1 MAIKAP
7 DQALKTTVPEV
18 PWEEFRARFA
28 HDWRNGGEG
37 QHVSGVGRTRSG
49 KTTTMVQMLDDRRY
63 VVVLLT
69 KRRDPLY
76 AHFRKRGYKMVDDL
90 NEWPSRDWHPKVA
103 LHLPTEGLHRPA
115 AVRQAAKIR
124 SVLDRCWSQGNLD
137 LYVDEISELHDLLG
151 LETELRTFY
160 KEAGSSNVSLW
171 AGTQKGVRAPREMYD
186 QPRFLFF
193 WPTRNRDELKRIADM
208 NASDPELARQV
219 VAQLERYEVLVVDA
233 WEDVMV
239 RTRPPKL

>member
-1 MAIKAP
+1 MAIKSP
-7 DQALKTTVPEV
+7 EISKDVVPEV
-18 PWEEFRARFA
+18 GWEEFQTRFFQ
-28 HDWRNGGEG
+28 DWENGGDG
-37 QHVSGVGRTRSG
+37 QHVSAVGRTRSG
-49 KTTTMVQMLDDRRY
+49 KTTTITQMLDGRKY

-69 KRRDPLY
+69 KRKDPLY
-76 AHFRKRGYKMVDDL
+76 AKFRQRGYKTVTDIS
-90 NEWPSRDWHPKVA
+90 EWPSKDWHPKIA
-103 LHLPTEGLHRPA
+103 LHIPTEGLTKQS
-115 AVRQAAKIR
+115 AVRQGDKIR
-124 SVLDRCWSQGNLD
+124 RVLDEVWSRGDLD
-137 LYVDEISELHDLLG
+137 LFVDEISELHDLLG

-160 KEAGSSNVSLW
+160 KEAGSSNVSVW

-219 VAQLERYEVLVVDA
+219 VAQLDRYEVLVVDA

-239 RTRPPKL
+239 RVRPPKL

>member
-7 DQALKTTVPEV
+7 ELDKGVVPEV
-18 PWEEFRARFA
+18 PWPEFQARFF
-28 HDWRNGGEG
+28 HDWSNGGEG
-37 QHVSGVGRTRSG
+37 QHVSAVGRTRSG
-49 KTTTMVQMLDDRRY
+49 KTTTITQMLDGRKY

-76 AHFRKRGYKMVDDL
+76 AKFRQRGYKIVNDIS
-90 NEWPSRDWHPKVA
+90 EWPSRDWHPKIA
-103 LHLPTEGLHRPA
+103 IHIPTEGLTKLA
-115 AVRQAAKIR
+115 ALRQGNTIR
-124 SVLDRCWSQGNLD
+124 RVLDEVWSRGDLD
-137 LYVDEISELHDLLG
+137 LFVDEISELHDLLG

-160 KEAGSSNVSLW
+160 KEAGSSNVSVW

-208 NASDPELARQV
+208 NASDPELARQI
-219 VAQLERYEVLVVDA
+219 VAQLDRYEVLVVDA

-239 RTRPPKL
+239 RVRPPKL

>member
-1 MAIKAP
+1 LAIKAP
-7 DQALKTTVPEV
+7 ELRKEEVPEV
-18 PWEEFRARFA
+18 PWDEFQVRFFQ
-28 HDWRNGGEG
+28 DWDNGGEG
-37 QHVSGVGRTRSG
+37 QHVSAVGRTRSG
-49 KTTTMVQMLDDRRY
+49 KTTTITQMLDGRRY

-69 KRRDPLY
+69 KRKDPLY
-76 AHFRKRGYKMVDDL
+76 VKFRQRGYKVVNDV
-90 NEWPSRDWHPKVA
+90 NEWPSRDWHPKIA
-103 LHLPTEGLHRPA
+103 IHLPTEGLTKA
-115 AVRQAAKIR
+115 SAQRQGSMIR
-124 SVLDRCWSQGNLD
+124 RVLDEVWSRGDLD
-137 LYVDEISELHDLLG
+137 LFIDEISELHDLLG

-160 KEAGSSNVSLW
+160 KEAGSSNVSVW

-208 NASDPELARQV
+208 NASEPEVARQV
-219 VAQLERYEVLVVDA
+219 VAQLDRYEVLVVDA

>member
-1 MAIKAP
+1 MSIKSP
-7 DQALKTTVPEV
+7 EIKKTVVPEV
-18 PWEEFRARFA
+18 RWEEFQRRFF
-28 HDWRNGGEG
+28 HDWENGSEG
-37 QHVSGVGRTRSG
+37 QHVSAIGRTRSG
-49 KTTTMVQMLDDRRY
+49 KTTTVTQMLDGRKY

-76 AHFRKRGYKMVDDL
+76 AKFRQRGYKVVTDVG
-90 NEWPSRDWHPKVA
+90 EWPSKDWHPKIA
-103 LHLPTEGLHRPA
+103 IHAPTEGLTKEA
-115 AVRQAAKIR
+115 GLRQGARIR
-124 SVLDRCWSQGNLD
+124 RVLDEVWSRGDLD
-137 LYVDEISELHDLLG
+137 LFVDEISELHDLLG
-151 LETELRTFY
+151 LQTELRTFY
-160 KEAGSSNVSLW
+160 KEAGSSNVSVW

-219 VAQLERYEVLVVDA
+219 VAQLDRYEVLVVDA

-239 RTRPPKL
+239 RVRPPKL